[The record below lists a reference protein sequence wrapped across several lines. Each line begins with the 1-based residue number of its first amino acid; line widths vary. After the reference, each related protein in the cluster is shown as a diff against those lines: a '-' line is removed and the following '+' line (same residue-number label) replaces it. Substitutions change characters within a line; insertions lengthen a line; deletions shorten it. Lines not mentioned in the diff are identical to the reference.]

1 MNGKRT
7 RRQPTAAQKEAAAH
21 RRALA
26 RKLAKKVSALTPEQ
40 RAAMAAQMPVV
51 SIEGNPLSPYN
62 TCMII
67 SQSEAATVVGGF
79 RQWKK
84 AGRHV
89 QKGQKGMAIWCPSS
103 KKADTAGD
111 EDGPQADDDTDSP
124 RFFLGTVF
132 DVSQTAE
139 KETAAA

>member
-103 KKADTAGD
+103 KKATDD
-111 EDGPQADDDTDSP
+111 DGPQADDDTDDSP

-139 KETAAA
+139 KATPA